1 MATPSGL
8 VSLVRLT
15 TWGGE
20 LVLALLLKAT
30 NRLEIEAKPF
40 RKGKPMRSVAL
51 EKGSCCNQAQD
62 VQASP
67 IRYGGDD
74 LLDEN
79 PIRSER
85 VILWCE
91 FHSFERG

>member
-1 MATPSGL
+1 MRRGSMATPSGL

-40 RKGKPMRSVAL
+40 RKGNPMRSVAL
-51 EKGSCCNQAQD
+51 EKGSCCNQA
-62 VQASP
+62 
-67 IRYGGDD
+67 R
-74 LLDEN
+74 
-79 PIRSER
+79 R
-85 VILWCE
+85 
-91 FHSFERG
+91 

>member
-1 MATPSGL
+1 MGAIEINDFSGVVKLAPQTILMRRGSMATPPGL

-40 RKGKPMRSVAL
+40 RKGNPLRSVAW
-51 EKGSCCNQAQD
+51 EKNSLKGVSYCNQA
-62 VQASP
+62 
-67 IRYGGDD
+67 R
-74 LLDEN
+74 
-79 PIRSER
+79 R
-85 VILWCE
+85 
-91 FHSFERG
+91 